1 MNLTT
6 FLDHWAIV
14 ENPFRAEEARHDS
27 VFARLGS
34 GTTTH
39 PDFEKILGDPARPS
53 TAIVFGEKGSGK
65 TAIRLQI
72 ADRVRR
78 HNESTP
84 SERVLLVAYDDLNP
98 FLDRIAERSGLV
110 AGAATPGELL
120 RVLEGI
126 RLVDHIDGILHVA
139 VTPLVDALM
148 SPGAREMHQRARA
161 ASVEARRDLYLL
173 AAMYDLSG
181 DTRLRMKTLRKRLR
195 LRRNTSAMWWRAA
208 CVLGWILPA
217 AVAYAHFKWT
227 PDPLPARAVMY
238 AYGAAIVLWAIP
250 LFKWAFWDRWAIMR
264 LGRRLAR
271 QLRSAPRGA
280 EGLASAMEMV
290 HPRDRD
296 RSALPLTDSDD
307 TRYALL
313 GKLRLAAAG
322 LGFSGVL
329 VLMDRLDEP
338 TLVSGDPA
346 RMRAVV
352 WPMLNNKFLQQE
364 GIGFKLLMP
373 IELRHELFRERAG
386 FFQEARLD
394 KQNMIERLAW
404 TGATLYDLCNAR
416 LNACRGPD
424 APAMS
429 VSDLFDEDVT
439 RADIVDALEQMRQP
453 RDAFKLLYHCML
465 EHCSNTPEEQARW
478 RIPKLTLD
486 SVRRQQAERVDM
498 FYRGVRPA

>member
-1 MNLTT
+1 MNLST
-6 FLDHWAIV
+6 FLDHWSIA

-34 GTTTH
+34 HTTAH

-72 ADRVRR
+72 AERVRA
-78 HNESTP
+78 HNESVQ
-84 SERVLLVAYDDLNP
+84 SGRVLLVAYDDLNP
-98 FLDRIAERSGLV
+98 FLDRLAERAGLMPSD
-110 AGAATPGELL
+110 ATPGELL
-120 RVLEGI
+120 SVLEGI
-126 RLVDHIDGILHVA
+126 RLVDHIDGILHA
-139 VTPLVDALM
+139 GITPFVDALIAQN
-148 SPGAREMHQRARA
+148 SRELHQRARA
-161 ASVEARRDLYLL
+161 APISARRDLYLL
-173 AAMYDLSG
+173 AALYDLSG
-181 DTRLRMKTLRKRLR
+181 DTRLRMKALRKRLKV
-195 LRRNTSAMWWRAA
+195 RRNTVALWWRVA
-208 CVLGWILPA
+208 CLFGWILPA
-217 AVAYAHFKWT
+217 AVAYAHLKWT
-227 PDPLPARAVMY
+227 PDPLPAKAVWY
-238 AYGAAIVLWAIP
+238 AYGVAVALWAVP
-250 LFKWAFWDRWAIMR
+250 LFKWAFWDRWRSSR

-271 QLRSAPRGA
+271 QLRSVPRGA
-280 EGLASAMEMV
+280 EELAAALEML

-296 RSALPLTDSDD
+296 RTVLPFSDSDD

-313 GKLRLAAAG
+313 AKFRHAMAG
-322 LGFSGVL
+322 MGVSGVM

-338 TLVSGDPA
+338 TLISGDPA

-352 WPMLNNKFLQQE
+352 WPMFNNKFLQQE
-364 GIGFKLLMP
+364 GIGFKMLLP

-416 LNACRGPD
+416 LNACRAAD

-429 VSDLFDEDVT
+429 LADLFDDEVS
-439 RADIVDALEQMRQP
+439 RADIVDALDQMRQP
-453 RDAFKLLYHCML
+453 RDAFKLLYQCML
-465 EHCSNTPEEQARW
+465 EHCSNTPQEQSRW
-478 RIPKLTLD
+478 RIPRLTLD
-486 SVRRQQAERVDM
+486 SVRRAQSERVEM